1 MQATIH
7 ALPINSTLGH
17 INRQLNKVRASQ
29 RAASE
34 LVRSGKADWKETLRQ
49 YRLAE
54 QLYVEALL
62 AHQKKWR
69 EKCHAR

>member
-7 ALPINSTLGH
+7 ALPINSTLAH
-17 INRQLNKVRASQ
+17 LNRQLNHVRASQ
-29 RAASE
+29 RAASK
-34 LVRSGKADWKETLRQ
+34 LAQAGKADWEETLRQ

-69 EKCHAR
+69 GE